1 MSQNEIQNV
10 TQNDTQKDKQSETQN
25 ESQKDT
31 QNIFQNNLQTNTQNN
46 NQNNNEDEIQNEIK
60 NDSEDSND
68 KQKQLNEMKVSL
80 LNDFT
85 KQKNLVINIVKII
98 SIISS
103 CIKDL
108 IPTIENI
115 NSILPF
121 LINELGISFCD
132 LINETNMLKY
142 YFNNFI
148 YAKTE
153 VAKQILISF
162 IQVFNFESKEKTP
175 LDILV
180 PIISTYD
187 QSYNELSINKRKN
200 KTEIEEIYDEINS
213 TYIKCKDEDKSNIKK
228 NLLEKINKLEK
239 KKTLS
244 NSSIQYLREKI
255 EAIDKNVKLIELNNE
270 NSENNENNNIFNDI
284 NYFINNIQLSNNIEN
299 LLFKNFND
307 FVAHETKSVERIPLK
322 DREFLYK
329 DEVLADEENEY
340 TEFKYYSYPFSQE
353 KIDELKR
360 QYCGFLNSQ
369 GGRIYIGITDL
380 RVVKGLI
387 LNYKQ
392 RDILKNEL
400 VNYTYDFYPKCRID
414 KINVYFIRIKSF
426 HTKKFIKNL
435 HVIKIIVWPGEPF
448 NLYSL
453 NNKGGYISTL
463 RLPGQCLNLTAEEIH
478 LEILKRAE
486 LLKQKHITE
495 QSNNTNINTNN
506 IINTNT
512 NTNTNNNKTETKE
525 NSNEESNE
533 ENYED
538 ITIDELAEN
547 EPEDKNNKKKVTYVV
562 KITNIDTSLKIKDI
576 NRYFNGCGCF
586 LQKFPSEEGRSKG
599 FGEIHFSKKETAK
612 YLIQKYNNINL
623 CGAKKILM
631 KLTKRVVKDE

>member
-103 CIKDL
+103 GIKDL

-187 QSYNELSINKRKN
+187 QSYKELSINKRKN

-213 TYIKCKDEDKSNIKK
+213 TYIKCKDEDK
-228 NLLEKINKLEK
+228 
-239 KKTLS
+239 
-244 NSSIQYLREKI
+244 
-255 EAIDKNVKLIELNNE
+255 
-270 NSENNENNNIFNDI
+270 
-284 NYFINNIQLSNNIEN
+284 
-299 LLFKNFND
+299 
-307 FVAHETKSVERIPLK
+307 
-322 DREFLYK
+322 
-329 DEVLADEENEY
+329 
-340 TEFKYYSYPFSQE
+340 
-353 KIDELKR
+353 
-360 QYCGFLNSQ
+360 
-369 GGRIYIGITDL
+369 
-380 RVVKGLI
+380 
-387 LNYKQ
+387 
-392 RDILKNEL
+392 
-400 VNYTYDFYPKCRID
+400 
-414 KINVYFIRIKSF
+414 
-426 HTKKFIKNL
+426 
-435 HVIKIIVWPGEPF
+435 
-448 NLYSL
+448 
-453 NNKGGYISTL
+453 
-463 RLPGQCLNLTAEEIH
+463 
-478 LEILKRAE
+478 
-486 LLKQKHITE
+486 
-495 QSNNTNINTNN
+495 
-506 IINTNT
+506 
-512 NTNTNNNKTETKE
+512 
-525 NSNEESNE
+525 
-533 ENYED
+533 
-538 ITIDELAEN
+538 
-547 EPEDKNNKKKVTYVV
+547 
-562 KITNIDTSLKIKDI
+562 
-576 NRYFNGCGCF
+576 
-586 LQKFPSEEGRSKG
+586 
-599 FGEIHFSKKETAK
+599 
-612 YLIQKYNNINL
+612 
-623 CGAKKILM
+623 
-631 KLTKRVVKDE
+631 